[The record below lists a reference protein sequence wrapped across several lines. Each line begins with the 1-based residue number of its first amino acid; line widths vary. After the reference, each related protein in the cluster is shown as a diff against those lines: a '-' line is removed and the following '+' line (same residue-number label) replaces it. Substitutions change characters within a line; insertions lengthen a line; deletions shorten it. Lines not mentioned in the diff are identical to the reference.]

1 MSNSTTAVCPQ
12 CGSLRTRS
20 VSANPLQWILALL
33 RGQRVITC
41 HRCGWRGRQS
51 PLKDAPARRADGGGS
66 RPSARAIDYAALDRA
81 MALDESRVTP
91 PQDKA

>member
-20 VSANPLQWILALL
+20 VPANPLQWIFAFL

-51 PLKDAPARRADGGGS
+51 PLKDAPAPRAESGGS
-66 RPSARAIDYAALDRA
+66 RSSARAIDYAALDRA
-81 MALDESRVTP
+81 MAPDESRLIP